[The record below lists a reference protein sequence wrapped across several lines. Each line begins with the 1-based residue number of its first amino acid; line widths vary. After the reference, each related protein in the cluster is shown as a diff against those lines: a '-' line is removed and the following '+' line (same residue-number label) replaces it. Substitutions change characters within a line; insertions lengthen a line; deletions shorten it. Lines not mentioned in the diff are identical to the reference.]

1 MKRFIFITLIL
12 FLIPVAAMAQDAPVP
27 DEPSDSQETS
37 DETGDS
43 AGENPNMSNAESFEM
58 ALQLQ
63 KPDHNIRMSLFP
75 ANHTVQV
82 KLVTS
87 KGDLECQLYAGLH
100 PLTVLNFIALSSGKP
115 AWEDASG
122 KKHTTPY
129 YTDLAFGGRSKG
141 AYVTSG
147 VRPEGTNFVIPDERC
162 KTHLPKAGAIG
173 MVQPH
178 PGMASAQFIL
188 FARDI
193 PTMDGLYTVF
203 GQCGPIE
210 TIDLLTREEGT
221 LTRVEMKE

>member
-1 MKRFIFITLIL
+1 MKRIILITLLL
-12 FLIPVAAMAQDAPVP
+12 FLIPVAAIAQDAPVP
-27 DEPSDSQETS
+27 DEPSDSRGNG
-37 DETGDS
+37 DETGDE

-58 ALQLQ
+58 AAQLQ
-63 KPDHNIRMSLFP
+63 KPDHNIRISLFP
-75 ANHTVQV
+75 ANHTIQV

-87 KGDLECQLYAGLH
+87 KGDIDCQLYAGLH

-129 YTDLAFGGRSKG
+129 YSDLAFGARSKG
-141 AYVTSG
+141 GFVTSG
-147 VRPEGTNFVIPDERC
+147 IRPEGTNFVIPDERC
-162 KTHLPKAGAIG
+162 KTHIPKAGAIA

-178 PGMASAQFIL
+178 PGMASAQFVL
-188 FARDI
+188 LARDI

-210 TIDLLTREEGT
+210 TIEVLTREDGT

>member
-1 MKRFIFITLIL
+1 MKRFIFGTLLL
-12 FLIPVAAMAQDAPVP
+12 FLVPVVAMAQDDPVP
-27 DEPSDSQETS
+27 DEPSDAQES
-37 DETGDS
+37 NDETGDS
-43 AGENPNMSNAESFEM
+43 AGTDPHVSNAESFEM

-82 KLVTS
+82 KLVTN
-87 KGDLECQLYAGLH
+87 KGDVECQLYAGLH
-100 PLTVLNFIALSSGKP
+100 PLTVLNFIALSTGKP
-115 AWEDASG
+115 TWEDASG

-129 YTDLAFGGRSKG
+129 YSDLAFGARSKG
-141 AYVTSG
+141 GFVTSSL
-147 VRPEGTNFVIPDERC
+147 RPEGTNFVIPDERC
-162 KTHLPKAGAIG
+162 KTHQPRAGAIA

-210 TIDLLTREEGT
+210 VIDQLTREEGT
-221 LTRVEMKE
+221 LIRVEMEK